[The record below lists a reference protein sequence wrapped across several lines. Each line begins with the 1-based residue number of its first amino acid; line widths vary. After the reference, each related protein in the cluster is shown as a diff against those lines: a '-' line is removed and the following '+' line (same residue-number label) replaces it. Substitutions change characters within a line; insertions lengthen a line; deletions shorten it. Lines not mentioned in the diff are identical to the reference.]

1 MARRE
6 KDTNFLPLGLSE
18 SEVEAEL
25 AGLAREIK
33 AHDEAY
39 YNRSD
44 PQIPDAD
51 YDVLRR
57 RLEELEAQ
65 FPALQRPDSPSLRV
79 GAPSARGFA
88 KITHAVPMLSLQN
101 ALDESEVRE
110 FIQRMRRFLGLDEN
124 QPIALRAEGK
134 IDGLSLSIRY
144 EAGRLV
150 HAATRGD
157 GTVGEDVTANVR
169 TIGDVPERL
178 EADAP
183 DILEVRGEVFLT
195 HAGLALLNQDVE
207 KENREREQKLR
218 DKHSERIAKAEEAGK
233 TREEIDLLLRKRDA
247 ALEKERRLAEKRFYD
262 NPRNA
267 AAGALRQKDPQ
278 VTARRPLQFYAHG
291 WGETSEPLGSTQSEV
306 MERIDGLG
314 LPVNPLVRKQ
324 CNWEEA
330 VAYHGEVERERS
342 EGPFDIDGA
351 VYKIE
356 RRDWQERLGA
366 VARAPRWA
374 IAHKFSPEE
383 ATTRVRAIDLQ
394 VGRTG
399 ALTPVARLDPV
410 TVGGVKVS
418 NATLH
423 NEDFIRG
430 INADGSFLRGGP
442 EGDIRVGDRV
452 RVRRAGDVIPQVLS
466 VDLDAR
472 PDSLAR
478 FLNALAIPMIGM
490 ELTRRLARHYRTWA
504 DIFCLKKAYGGEG
517 QDIADG
523 GKSAR
528 FRFPDHCPSCG
539 APARRPEGE
548 AVRRCTSA
556 SLDCPG
562 QTIEMLKHFVG
573 REGLDIQ
580 GLGGRQIE
588 RLWEWGMLREP
599 ADIFR
604 LEKAYGGE
612 GQDIADG
619 GKTAPQGLAEREGGG
634 PLSAQNLEAVR
645 QPKRIPLARFLNAR
659 GIRRIGMELARRLA
673 RPYRTLAKI
682 FRLKKAYGGEGQD
695 IADGGKTAPQ
705 GLAEREGW
713 GPLSAQNLEAVRQR
727 KRSPL
732 SRFLNALAMA
742 IRMIGM
748 ELARWLARHCRTLAD
763 IFRLKKAYGGE
774 GQDIAD
780 GGKTTPQGLAER
792 EGWGPLSAQ
801 NLFEAVRQ
809 RKRIPLAR
817 FLNALG
823 IRLIG
828 VELARRLARHYRTW
842 ADFSSAM
849 NAAVRE
855 PEGEAHARLT
865 AIEGVGG
872 VAADSL
878 LEFFGA
884 EAHLRILEGLFGEGV
899 EVEDSMA
906 PASMD
911 SPIAGKRLV
920 FTGRLSKMGRAE
932 AKARAE
938 ALGAQV
944 TSEVSAGVDL
954 VVAGEE
960 AGSKSAKAREL
971 GLTILDEDG
980 WMEIAGQ

>member
-6 KDTNFLPLGLSE
+6 KAFQILPQELDE
-18 SEVEAEL
+18 SEAKAEL
-25 AGLAREIK
+25 ERLAREIK

-44 PQIPDAD
+44 PQVPDAD
-51 YDVLRR
+51 YDALRR
-57 RLEELEAQ
+57 RIEEIEAR
-65 FPALQRPDSPSLRV
+65 FPALRRPDSPSFRV
-79 GAPSARGFA
+79 GAPPARGFA

-110 FIQRMRRFLGLDEN
+110 FIQRVRRFLGLDEN
-124 QPIALRAEGK
+124 QSIALRAEGK

-178 EADAP
+178 ETDAP
-183 DILEVRGEVFLT
+183 DILEIRGEVFLT

-218 DKHSERIAKAEEAGK
+218 DKHSQRIAKAEEAGK
-233 TREEIDLLLRKRDA
+233 PREEIDLLLGKRDA
-247 ALEKERRLAEKRFYD
+247 ALEKEPRLAEKRFYD

-306 MERIDGLG
+306 MERIDGFG

-324 CNWEEA
+324 CHWEEA
-330 VAYHGEVERERS
+330 VAYHGEIERERS
-342 EGPFDIDGA
+342 DGPFDIDGA

-374 IAHKFSPEE
+374 IAHKFPPEE

-394 VGRTG
+394 IGRTG

-430 INADGSFLRGGP
+430 IDADGSFLRGGP

-466 VDLDAR
+466 VDLEAR
-472 PDSLAR
+472 PDSST
-478 FLNALAIPMIGM
+478 P
-490 ELTRRLARHYRTWA
+490 
-504 DIFCLKKAYGGEG
+504 
-517 QDIADG
+517 
-523 GKSAR
+523 
-528 FRFPDHCPSCG
+528 FRFPDRCPSCG

-548 AVRRCTSA
+548 AVRRCTST
-556 SLDCPG
+556 SFLCQG
-562 QTIEMLKHFVG
+562 QTMEMLKHFVG

-612 GQDIADG
+612 GQDSDDG
-619 GKTAPQGLAEREGGG
+619 
-634 PLSAQNLEAVR
+634 SA
-645 QPKRIPLARFLNAR
+645 
-659 GIRRIGMELARRLA
+659 
-673 RPYRTLAKI
+673 
-682 FRLKKAYGGEGQD
+682 
-695 IADGGKTAPQ
+695 
-705 GLAEREGW
+705 
-713 GPLSAQNLEAVRQR
+713 
-727 KRSPL
+727 
-732 SRFLNALAMA
+732 
-742 IRMIGM
+742 
-748 ELARWLARHCRTLAD
+748 
-763 IFRLKKAYGGE
+763 
-774 GQDIAD
+774 
-780 GGKTTPQGLAER
+780 PQGLAER

-828 VELARRLARHYRTW
+828 VEQAGRLARHYGTW
-842 ADFSSAM
+842 ADFLAAM
-849 NAAVRE
+849 GAVVRE
-855 PEGEAHARLT
+855 PEGEAHARLA

-872 VAADSL
+872 AAVASL
-878 LEFFGA
+878 VEFFGA
-884 EAHLRILEGLFGEGV
+884 EAHQRILEGLFGEGV
-899 EVEDSMA
+899 EVEDSRV

-944 TSEVSAGVDL
+944 ASAVSAGVDL

-960 AGSKSAKAREL
+960 AGSNSAKAREL

>member
-6 KDTNFLPLGLSE
+6 KATNFLPLGLSE
-18 SEVEAEL
+18 SEAKAEL
-25 AGLAREIK
+25 TRLAREIE

-39 YNRSD
+39 YNRSA

-57 RLEELEAQ
+57 RLDEIEAR
-65 FPALQRPDSPSLRV
+65 FPALRRPDSPSLRV
-79 GAPSARGFA
+79 GAPPVRGFA

-110 FIQRMRRFLGLDEN
+110 FIQRVRRFLGLDEN

-178 EADAP
+178 EVDAP

-306 MERIDGLG
+306 MERIDGFG

-324 CNWEEA
+324 CNGEEA
-330 VAYHGEVERERS
+330 VAYHGEIERERS

-374 IAHKFSPEE
+374 IAHKFPPEE

-394 VGRTG
+394 IGRTG

-430 INADGSFLRGGP
+430 IDADGSFLRGGP

-478 FLNALAIPMIGM
+478 FLNTLAIRMIGM
-490 ELTRRLARHYRTWA
+490 ELTRRLARHYRTWT
-504 DIFCLKKAYGGEG
+504 DIFCLKKAYGGKG

-528 FRFPDHCPSCG
+528 FRFPDRCPSCG

-619 GKTAPQGLAEREGGG
+619 GKTAPQGLAEREG
-634 PLSAQNLEAVR
+634 
-645 QPKRIPLARFLNAR
+645 
-659 GIRRIGMELARRLA
+659 
-673 RPYRTLAKI
+673 
-682 FRLKKAYGGEGQD
+682 
-695 IADGGKTAPQ
+695 
-705 GLAEREGW
+705 W

-780 GGKTTPQGLAER
+780 GGKTAPQGLAER

-884 EAHLRILEGLFGEGV
+884 EAHQRILQEIFEEGIEIQ
-899 EVEDSMA
+899 DSKV
-906 PASMD
+906 PADMV

-920 FTGRLSKMGRAE
+920 FTGRLLKMGRAE

-944 TSEVSAGVDL
+944 ASEVSAGVDL
-954 VVAGEE
+954 VVVGEA
-960 AGSKSAKAREL
+960 AGSNSAKAREL

>member
-6 KDTNFLPLGLSE
+6 KASQILPRELDE
-18 SEVEAEL
+18 SEAKAEL
-25 AGLAREIK
+25 ERLAQEIR

-39 YNRSD
+39 YNQLD
-44 PQIPDAD
+44 PQIPDAA

-57 RLEELEAQ
+57 RLEEIEAR
-65 FPALQRPDSPSLRV
+65 FPALRRPDSPSLRV
-79 GAPSARGFA
+79 GAPPARGFA

-110 FIQRMRRFLGLDEN
+110 FIQRVRRFLGLDEN

-169 TIGDVPERL
+169 TIGDVPEHL

-183 DILEVRGEVFLT
+183 DILEIRGEVFLT

-207 KENREREQKLR
+207 KENRKSEQKLR
-218 DKHSERIAKAEEAGK
+218 DKHSQRIAKAEEAGK
-233 TREEIDLLLRKRDA
+233 PREEIDLLLRKRDA
-247 ALEKERRLAEKRFYD
+247 ALEKEPRLAEKRFYD

-306 MERIDGLG
+306 MERIDGFG

-324 CNWEEA
+324 CNGEEA
-330 VAYHGEVERERS
+330 VAYHGEIERERS

-374 IAHKFSPEE
+374 IAHKFPPEE

-394 VGRTG
+394 IGRTG

-430 INADGSFLRGGP
+430 IDADGSFLRGGP

-466 VDLDAR
+466 VDLEAR
-472 PDSLAR
+472 PDSST
-478 FLNALAIPMIGM
+478 P
-490 ELTRRLARHYRTWA
+490 
-504 DIFCLKKAYGGEG
+504 
-517 QDIADG
+517 
-523 GKSAR
+523 
-528 FRFPDHCPSCG
+528 FRFPDCCPSCG

-548 AVRRCTSA
+548 AVRRCTST
-556 SLDCPG
+556 SFLCQG
-562 QTIEMLKHFVG
+562 QTMEMLKHFVG

-612 GQDIADG
+612 GQDSDDG
-619 GKTAPQGLAEREGGG
+619 SAPQGLAER
-634 PLSAQNLEAVR
+634 
-645 QPKRIPLARFLNAR
+645 K
-659 GIRRIGMELARRLA
+659 
-673 RPYRTLAKI
+673 
-682 FRLKKAYGGEGQD
+682 
-695 IADGGKTAPQ
+695 
-705 GLAEREGW
+705 
-713 GPLSAQNLEAVRQR
+713 
-727 KRSPL
+727 
-732 SRFLNALAMA
+732 
-742 IRMIGM
+742 
-748 ELARWLARHCRTLAD
+748 
-763 IFRLKKAYGGE
+763 
-774 GQDIAD
+774 
-780 GGKTTPQGLAER
+780 
-792 EGWGPLSAQ
+792 GWGPLSAQ

-823 IRLIG
+823 IRMIG
-828 VELARRLARHYRTW
+828 VEQAGRLARHYGTW
-842 ADFSSAM
+842 ADFLAAM
-849 NAAVRE
+849 DAGVRE
-855 PEGEAHARLT
+855 PEGEAHAQLA

-872 VAADSL
+872 AAVASL
-878 LEFFGA
+878 AEFFGA

-906 PASMD
+906 PAMMD

-944 TSEVSAGVDL
+944 ASTVSAGVDL